1 MICQSFGPGIIEK
14 FPVHF
19 KSIKQTKTFP
29 YFHWLDL
36 IWRLVEALD
45 SLLESHEF
53 IKSTIEKCTGSSH
66 NIFSGKGDF
75 FYVPKSEAKSFH
87 HIGGLFAKHRLFL
100 EFAIPL
106 YMECFT
112 NVKPLHL
119 SYCHRYHPLSPE
131 ETVSVV
137 AADCHDA
144 DVVHPVKLSH
154 PKSWDIYKYVFS
166 V

>member
-53 IKSTIEKCTGSSH
+53 IKSTIEKCTGSAY
-66 NIFSGKGDF
+66 NIFTVKGDF
-75 FYVPKSEAKSFH
+75 LCGKV
-87 HIGGLFAKHRLFL
+87 
-100 EFAIPL
+100 
-106 YMECFT
+106 
-112 NVKPLHL
+112 
-119 SYCHRYHPLSPE
+119 
-131 ETVSVV
+131 
-137 AADCHDA
+137 
-144 DVVHPVKLSH
+144 
-154 PKSWDIYKYVFS
+154 
-166 V
+166 